1 MIAVTGANGFVGQ
14 AITNRLTKDGRLVR
28 PLVRGAV
35 ASEMPSAVAVGS
47 MGPETDWASKLVG
60 VTCVIHCA
68 ARVHVMKDREIDP
81 LATYRAVNVEGTR
94 RLAVESAR
102 AGVRRLIFISSI
114 KVNGE
119 QTLSG
124 QFFSETDKPAPNDP
138 YGVSKWE
145 AEQALQAVATETG
158 LEVVV

>member
-14 AITNRLTKDGRLVR
+14 AITSRLTSDGRLVR
-28 PLVRGAV
+28 PLVRADV
-35 ASEMPSAVAVGS
+35 ASKMPSAVAVGG

-60 VTCVIHCA
+60 VSCVIHCA
-68 ARVHVMKDREIDP
+68 ARVHVMKDRETDP
-81 LATYRAVNVEGTR
+81 LAAYRAINVEGTR
-94 RLAVESAR
+94 RLAMESSK

-124 QFFSETDKPAPNDP
+124 QAFSEADKPAPNDP

-145 AEQALQAVATETG
+145 AEQALHAVATETG